1 MSKIEWLRCID
12 PMNEDLLNCNVGLR
26 IKEIRKQQ
34 NKTLQQLSSESGLS
48 SGYLSNLER
57 NVISPTISQLQK
69 VCFALNV
76 NITDVLT
83 AHDAPVSPVTRAD
96 EREVFFSEKGR
107 VKYEMLN
114 AGENDIEGICITVEK
129 GINYQRTSWGHDYDE
144 IAVITH
150 GSLCVE
156 MLGEEFVINAGDTIY
171 IKKNTL
177 HTFKNIGEST
187 CVSYWFYKKK

>member
-1 MSKIEWLRCID
+1 
-12 PMNEDLLNCNVGLR
+12 MNDDFMNCNVGHK

-34 NKTLQQLSSESGLS
+34 SMTLQQLSAVSGLS

-57 NVISPTISQLQK
+57 NVISPTIYQLQK
-69 VCFALNV
+69 VCSALNI

-83 AHDAPVSPVTRAD
+83 NHAENTNPVVRAN
-96 EREVFFSEKGR
+96 ERQVFFSEKGK

-114 AGENDIEGICITVEK
+114 NGKNDIEGICITVEK
-129 GINYQRTSWGHDYDE
+129 GINYERTSWGHDYDE
-144 IAVITH
+144 IAIITQ

-156 MLGEEFVINAGDTIY
+156 MMGNEYIINEGDAIY

-177 HTFKNIGEST
+177 HTFKNIGDKT
-187 CVSYWFYKKK
+187 CITYWFYKKS

>member
-1 MSKIEWLRCID
+1 
-12 PMNEDLLNCNVGLR
+12 MNEDYKDCNVGQK

-34 NKTLQQLSSESGLS
+34 NKTLQQLSVVSGLS

-76 NITDVLT
+76 NITDVLAVHKT
-83 AHDAPVSPVTRAD
+83 AISPVTKME
-96 EREVFFSEKGR
+96 ERKVFFSEKGK
-107 VKYEMLN
+107 VKYEILN
-114 AGENDIEGICITVEK
+114 SEENEIEGICITVEK
-129 GINYQRTSWGHDYDE
+129 GINYERTSWGHDYDE
-144 IAVITH
+144 IAIIIK
-150 GSLCVE
+150 GSLCIE
-156 MLGEEFVINAGDTIY
+156 MLNQEFIVNAGDTIY

-177 HTFKNIGEST
+177 HTFKNIGDST

>member
-1 MSKIEWLRCID
+1 
-12 PMNEDLLNCNVGLR
+12 MNEDFSNCNVGQR

-34 NKTLQQLSSESGLS
+34 SKTLQQLSAESGLS

-57 NVISPTISQLQK
+57 NVISPTIYQLQK

-83 AHDAPVSPVTRAD
+83 VHDTPVSPVVRAD
-96 EREVFFSEKGR
+96 ERDVFFAEKGK
-107 VKYEMLN
+107 VKYEMLSP
-114 AGENDIEGICITVEK
+114 GENDIEAICITVEK
-129 GINYQRTSWGHDYDE
+129 GITYERTSWGHDYDE
-144 IAVITH
+144 IAIITQ
-150 GSLCVE
+150 GSLCIE
-156 MLGEEFVINAGDTIY
+156 MLDQEFVINAGDTIY

-177 HTFKNIGEST
+177 HTFKNIGDST